1 MSLLAMFRPGSGD
14 ALLLVD
20 VQNDFL
26 PGGPLAVP
34 SGDEILDLLDDYL
47 AIADA
52 AGIPIFAS
60 RDAHPA
66 GHVSFHERG
75 GRWPPHCV
83 AGTEGAELSP
93 KLHLPSSLTL
103 IDKGTLSDREAYSA
117 FQDTDLD
124 EKLRALGIRRLF
136 VGGLTTEFC
145 VLETVRDARSL
156 GYEVVVFEDAVAAID
171 DQQGD
176 RALEEMRKLGASL
189 LRHPDE
195 EGPSIEPATSA
206 LLTDLYMLTMLNAY
220 LEEGMAEPAAFELFA
235 RKLPPTRGFLVA
247 AGLEQVLDF
256 LESLHFTEEEIDF
269 LRATGR
275 FGERFFDEL
284 PKLRFT
290 GDVYA
295 MPEGTLAF
303 PNEPLVRVVAPI
315 AEAQLVE
322 ARLINLVHFQ
332 TVIASKAARC
342 VLAAPSQ
349 RIVDFG
355 LRRAHGAEAGMLA
368 ARATYLAGMSGTSTV
383 LAGQR
388 WKIPL
393 FGTMAHSYVQAHDR
407 EEEAFFRFA
416 EATPKGISLLI
427 DTYDTVEGARRV
439 VDLVPKLRARGIRI
453 GSVRLDSGDL
463 KQLAFEVRAILDQAG
478 LHDVAIVASGGLDEG
493 KLKELAES
501 GAPIDFFGVGTKMDT
516 SADAPY
522 LDCAYKLQEYAG
534 RPRRKRSTGKATLPG
549 RKQVTRRYE
558 GGKMVGDVLHLEG
571 ERFEGEPLLVPVM
584 LRGRRVV
591 PTEPLSRIRTRTLAG
606 LARLPDHLRALETT
620 PSYPV
625 TVAESIEELVRE
637 VDARTDRP

>member
-1 MSLLAMFRPGSGD
+1 MFRPGSGD

-26 PGGPLAVP
+26 PGGSLAVP
-34 SGDEILDLLDDYL
+34 SGANILDLLDDYL

-60 RDAHPA
+60 RDAHPDD
-66 GHVSFHERG
+66 HVSFRERG
-75 GRWPPHCV
+75 GPWPPHCV
-83 AGTEGAELSP
+83 VGTEGAELSP
-93 KLHLPSSLTL
+93 KLRVPPSLRL
-103 IDKGTLSDREAYSA
+103 VDKGTLSDREAYSA
-117 FQDTDLD
+117 FQGTDLD
-124 EKLRALGIRRLF
+124 PRLRELGIRRLF

-156 GYEVVVFEDAVAAID
+156 GYEVVVFEDGVAAID
-171 DQQGD
+171 EAQGE
-176 RALEEMRKLGASL
+176 RALETMQKLGARL
-189 LRHPDE
+189 LRHAHE
-195 EGPSIEPATSA
+195 EGPSLEPTRSA

-220 LEEGMAEPAAFELFA
+220 LEEGMAEPAAFELFV
-235 RKLPPTRGFLVA
+235 RKLPPSRGFLVA

-256 LESLHFTEEEIDF
+256 LESLHFTEQEIDF

-275 FGERFFDEL
+275 FGARFFEKL
-284 PKLRFT
+284 PELRFT

-342 VLAAPSQ
+342 VLAAPSKE
-349 RIVDFG
+349 IVDFG
-355 LRRAHGAEAGMLA
+355 LRRAHGAEAGLLA

-383 LAGQR
+383 LAGHR
-388 WKIPL
+388 WKIPI

-427 DTYDTVEGARRV
+427 DTYDTVEGAKKV
-439 VDLVPKLRARGIRI
+439 VALAPKLQARGIRI

-463 KQLAFEVRAILDQAG
+463 RQLAFEVREILDRAG
-478 LHDVAIVASGGLDEG
+478 LQEVAIVASGGLDENE
-493 KLKELAES
+493 LKELAES
-501 GAPIDFFGVGTKMDT
+501 GAPIDYFGVGTKLDT

-549 RKQVTRRYE
+549 RKQVTRRYVD
-558 GGKMVGDVLHLEG
+558 GKMAGDVIHLEG

-584 LRGRRVV
+584 LGGRRVL
-591 PTEPLSRIRTRTLAG
+591 PKEPLSRIRTRTLAG

-620 PSYPV
+620 PPYPV
-625 TVAESIEELVRE
+625 TVAESIEKLVHE
-637 VDARTDRP
+637 VDADTTRPP